1 MLAKR
6 FSDKYN
12 KKQLKTEKMCM
23 KIQQNAYN
31 RTLFDRWIGYSLADL
46 IKFIY
51 KLCL

>member
-1 MLAKR
+1 
-6 FSDKYN
+6 
-12 KKQLKTEKMCM
+12 MCM
-23 KIQQNAYN
+23 KIQRNAYS

>member
-1 MLAKR
+1 MR
-6 FSDKYN
+6 I
-12 KKQLKTEKMCM
+12 

-31 RTLFDRWIGYSLADL
+31 RTLFDRWIGYSLTDL

>member
-1 MLAKR
+1 
-6 FSDKYN
+6 
-12 KKQLKTEKMCM
+12 MCI

-51 KLCL
+51 KLYL